1 MRLRLLLSASFVI
14 VAIVGV
20 PTAHADIGSGC
31 RFQICP
37 TTLPDGYHY
46 SYVHGVFYGSTNAA
60 SGADGRGRPVE
71 WFYEL
76 ACTGNETID
85 ANGNGGDRNCMAAI
99 STCPPGQIRMWTF
112 QRPASSA
119 APPRRLP
126 GARCMGVPKAIPLAD
141 AQAALVRYLKDKYL
155 PHPVIDTA
163 PPTGGLVNLPQ
174 IYATADSA
182 PVALTVTQP
191 LPAVLNAEP
200 HYGWNYGDGTAGPDE
215 AGTPYRP
222 GILPK
227 DHPEYYLTHTY
238 AVDGVITATL
248 IVTWKGTFTVAG
260 ITGTFSIPDIPLVAS
275 RALTIFQARS
285 ELVAAQ

>member
-1 MRLRLLLSASFVI
+1 MKRILAVFVVVTGLI
-14 VAIVGV
+14 VLPFSNARGDSSYC
-20 PTAHADIGSGC
+20 PYHK
-31 RFQICP
+31 CP

-46 SYVHGVFYGSTNAA
+46 SYVNGVFYGSTNAA

-141 AQAALVRYLKDKYL
+141 AQAAFVRYLKDKYL

-163 PPTGGLVNLPQ
+163 PPTGGLVNRLFVSNGGEWV
-174 IYATADSA
+174 TTRSSA
-182 PVALTVTQP
+182 W
-191 LPAVLNAEP
+191 
-200 HYGWNYGDGTAGPDE
+200 G
-215 AGTPYRP
+215 
-222 GILPK
+222 
-227 DHPEYYLTHTY
+227 
-238 AVDGVITATL
+238 
-248 IVTWKGTFTVAG
+248 
-260 ITGTFSIPDIPLVAS
+260 
-275 RALTIFQARS
+275 
-285 ELVAAQ
+285 